1 MDMNLSFSVLTA
13 NIISILLIGT
23 LYLANRQKAE
33 YDRDMRLLQQ
43 MMVTIGIANIS
54 DCCVYYLAGSS
65 NIVIKVLVFLSGSGL
80 FLGNVMIGYLWAKFI
95 MVHMNIPFSDIRRN
109 IYRTIGFISIVLLVI
124 NIFYP
129 LVFSVSDGRYQRG
142 FAYIIFLIFAAFY
155 ILDSLYLYV
164 KRVKKNGSLKLF
176 PVHIFLIPVILGVVI
191 QAFFVEIAITWT
203 SIAISVAGI
212 MTALKNEIIF
222 TDCLTGLYNRVYLEF
237 LHKRA
242 CNKKDCWVSGIMI
255 DLNGFKQI
263 NDNYGHAEG
272 DLALCIVADLLRKS
286 FSEYGVVTRY
296 AGDEFVIM
304 LNTTDDQLIQKIIK
318 SAKKNFVTENE
329 KSDKPYQLSASM
341 GYAIT
346 NLSNETIDDFMNRID
361 EQMYQDKMKYYEHND
376 RRNSKLIISVILLV
390 KFKFVYIF

>member
-1 MDMNLSFSVLTA
+1 MNMNLSFSVLTA

-109 IYRTIGFISIVLLVI
+109 IYRTIGLISIVLLVI

-164 KRVKKNGSLKLF
+164 KRVKKIGSLKLF

-222 TDCLTGLYNRVYLEF
+222 TDCLTGLYNREYLEF

-272 DLALCIVADLLRKS
+272 DLALCIVADLLLKS

-329 KSDKPYQLSASM
+329 KNDKLYQLSASM

-376 RRNSKLIISVILLV
+376 RRNSK
-390 KFKFVYIF
+390 

>member
-54 DCCVYYLAGSS
+54 DSCVYYLAGSS

-109 IYRTIGFISIVLLVI
+109 IYRTIGLISIVLLVI

-164 KRVKKNGSLKLF
+164 KRVKKIGSLKLF

-329 KSDKPYQLSASM
+329 KNDKLYQLSASM

-376 RRNSKLIISVILLV
+376 RRNSK
-390 KFKFVYIF
+390 

>member
-109 IYRTIGFISIVLLVI
+109 IYRTIGLISIVLLVI

-142 FAYIIFLIFAAFY
+142 FAYIIFLIFATFY

-329 KSDKPYQLSASM
+329 KNDKPYQLSASM

-376 RRNSKLIISVILLV
+376 RRNSK
-390 KFKFVYIF
+390 

>member
-33 YDRDMRLLQQ
+33 YNRDMRLLQQ

-54 DCCVYYLAGSS
+54 DCCVYYLTGSS

-109 IYRTIGFISIVLLVI
+109 IYRTIGLISIVLLVI

-222 TDCLTGLYNRVYLEF
+222 TDCLTGLYNREYLEF

-304 LNTTDDQLIQKIIK
+304 LNTTDDQFIQKIIK

-329 KSDKPYQLSASM
+329 KNDKPYQLSASM

-376 RRNSKLIISVILLV
+376 RRNSK
-390 KFKFVYIF
+390 

>member
-109 IYRTIGFISIVLLVI
+109 IYRTIGLISIVLLVI

-255 DLNGFKQI
+255 DLNGFKEI

-329 KSDKPYQLSASM
+329 KNDKPYQLSASM

-361 EQMYQDKMKYYEHND
+361 EQMHQDKMKYSEHND
-376 RRNSKLIISVILLV
+376 RRNRK
-390 KFKFVYIF
+390 

>member
-33 YDRDMRLLQQ
+33 YNRDMRLLQQ

-54 DCCVYYLAGSS
+54 DCCVYYLTGSS

-109 IYRTIGFISIVLLVI
+109 IYRTIGLISIVLLVI

-164 KRVKKNGSLKLF
+164 KCVKKNGSLKLF

-304 LNTTDDQLIQKIIK
+304 LNTTDDQFIQKIIK

-329 KSDKPYQLSASM
+329 KNDKPYQLSASM

-376 RRNSKLIISVILLV
+376 RRNSK
-390 KFKFVYIF
+390 

>member
-65 NIVIKVLVFLSGSGL
+65 NIVIKVLVFLSGSWI

-95 MVHMNIPFSDIRRN
+95 MVHMNIPFSDIRRK
-109 IYRTIGFISIVLLVI
+109 IYRTIGLISIVLLVI

-129 LVFSVSDGRYQRG
+129 LVFSVSEGRYQRES
-142 FAYIIFLIFAAFY
+142 AYIIFLIFAVFY
-155 ILDSLYLYV
+155 IWDSLYLYV

-176 PVHIFLIPVILGVVI
+176 PVHIFLIPVIFGVVI
-191 QAFFVEIAITWT
+191 QVFFVEIAITWT

-222 TDCLTGLYNRVYLEF
+222 TDCLTGLYNREYLKF

-272 DLALCIVADLLRKS
+272 DLALCIVADLLLKS

-329 KSDKPYQLSASM
+329 KNDKPYQLSASM

-376 RRNSKLIISVILLV
+376 RRNSK
-390 KFKFVYIF
+390 

>member
-1 MDMNLSFSVLTA
+1 MNMNLSFSVLTA

-33 YDRDMRLLQQ
+33 YNRDMRLLQQ

-109 IYRTIGFISIVLLVI
+109 IYRTIGLISIVLLVI

-222 TDCLTGLYNRVYLEF
+222 TDCLTGLYNREYLKF

-329 KSDKPYQLSASM
+329 KNDKPYQLSASM

-361 EQMYQDKMKYYEHND
+361 EQMYQDKLKYYEHND
-376 RRNSKLIISVILLV
+376 RRNSK
-390 KFKFVYIF
+390 

>member
-33 YDRDMRLLQQ
+33 YNRDMRLLQQ

-109 IYRTIGFISIVLLVI
+109 IYRTIGLISIVLLVI

-304 LNTTDDQLIQKIIK
+304 LNTTDDQLIQKKIE

-329 KSDKPYQLSASM
+329 KNDKPYQLSASM

-361 EQMYQDKMKYYEHND
+361 EQMYQDKLKYYEHND
-376 RRNSKLIISVILLV
+376 RRNSK
-390 KFKFVYIF
+390 

>member
-109 IYRTIGFISIVLLVI
+109 IYRTIGLISIVLLVI
-124 NIFYP
+124 KIFYP

-222 TDCLTGLYNRVYLEF
+222 TDCLTGLYNREYLEF

-272 DLALCIVADLLRKS
+272 DLALCIVADLLLKS

-329 KSDKPYQLSASM
+329 KNDKPYQLSASM

-376 RRNSKLIISVILLV
+376 RRNSK
-390 KFKFVYIF
+390 

>member
-54 DCCVYYLAGSS
+54 DCCVYYLTGSS

-109 IYRTIGFISIVLLVI
+109 IYRTIGLISIVLLVI

-222 TDCLTGLYNRVYLEF
+222 TDCLTGLYNREYLEF

-272 DLALCIVADLLRKS
+272 DLALCIVADLLLKS

-329 KSDKPYQLSASM
+329 KNDKPYQLSASM

-376 RRNSKLIISVILLV
+376 RRNSK
-390 KFKFVYIF
+390 

>member
-43 MMVTIGIANIS
+43 MMVTIGIASIS

-109 IYRTIGFISIVLLVI
+109 IYRTIGLISIVLLVI

-191 QAFFVEIAITWT
+191 QTFFVEIAITWT

-222 TDCLTGLYNRVYLEF
+222 TDCLTGLYNREYLEF

-286 FSEYGVVTRY
+286 FSEYSVVKRY

-329 KSDKPYQLSASM
+329 KNDKLYQLSASM

-376 RRNSKLIISVILLV
+376 RRNSK
-390 KFKFVYIF
+390 

>member
-109 IYRTIGFISIVLLVI
+109 IYRTIGLISIVLLVI

-203 SIAISVAGI
+203 SIAISVTGI

-222 TDCLTGLYNRVYLEF
+222 TDCLTGLYNREYLEF

-329 KSDKPYQLSASM
+329 KNDKPYQLSASM

-376 RRNSKLIISVILLV
+376 RRNSK
-390 KFKFVYIF
+390 

>member
-23 LYLANRQKAE
+23 LYLANRQKVE

-109 IYRTIGFISIVLLVI
+109 IYRTIGLISIVLLVI

-376 RRNSKLIISVILLV
+376 RRNSK
-390 KFKFVYIF
+390 

>member
-1 MDMNLSFSVLTA
+1 MNMNLSFSVLTA

-43 MMVTIGIANIS
+43 MMVTIGIANMS

-109 IYRTIGFISIVLLVI
+109 IYRTIGLISIVLLVI

-191 QAFFVEIAITWT
+191 QTFFVEIAITWT

-222 TDCLTGLYNRVYLEF
+222 TDCLTGLYNREYLKF

-286 FSEYGVVTRY
+286 FSEYSVVTRY

-329 KSDKPYQLSASM
+329 KNDKLYQLSASM

-376 RRNSKLIISVILLV
+376 RRNSK
-390 KFKFVYIF
+390 

>member
-109 IYRTIGFISIVLLVI
+109 IYRTIGLISIVLLVI

-142 FAYIIFLIFAAFY
+142 FAYITFLIFAAFY

-222 TDCLTGLYNRVYLEF
+222 TDCLTGLYNREYLEF

-272 DLALCIVADLLRKS
+272 DLALCIVADLLLKS

-329 KSDKPYQLSASM
+329 KNDKLYQLSASM

-376 RRNSKLIISVILLV
+376 RRNSK
-390 KFKFVYIF
+390 

>member
-13 NIISILLIGT
+13 DIISILLIGT

-54 DCCVYYLAGSS
+54 DSCVYYLAGSS

-109 IYRTIGFISIVLLVI
+109 IYRTIGLISIVLLVI

-191 QAFFVEIAITWT
+191 QTFFVEIAITWT

-222 TDCLTGLYNRVYLEF
+222 TDCLTGLYNREYLKF

-272 DLALCIVADLLRKS
+272 DLALCIVADLLLKS

-329 KSDKPYQLSASM
+329 KNDKLYQLSASM

-376 RRNSKLIISVILLV
+376 RRNSK
-390 KFKFVYIF
+390 

>member
-13 NIISILLIGT
+13 DIISILLIGT

-43 MMVTIGIANIS
+43 MMVTIAIANIS
-54 DCCVYYLAGSS
+54 DSCVYYLAGSS

-109 IYRTIGFISIVLLVI
+109 IYRTIGLISIVLLVI

-376 RRNSKLIISVILLV
+376 RRNSK
-390 KFKFVYIF
+390 

>member
-54 DCCVYYLAGSS
+54 DSCVYYLAGSS

-109 IYRTIGFISIVLLVI
+109 IYRTIGLISIVLLVI

-164 KRVKKNGSLKLF
+164 KRVKKIGSLKLF

-286 FSEYGVVTRY
+286 FSEYSVVTRY

-329 KSDKPYQLSASM
+329 KNDKPYQLSASM

-376 RRNSKLIISVILLV
+376 RRNSK
-390 KFKFVYIF
+390 

>member
-109 IYRTIGFISIVLLVI
+109 IYRTIGLISIVLLVI

-129 LVFSVSDGRYQRG
+129 LVFSVSDGRYQRE

-212 MTALKNEIIF
+212 MTALKNKIIF

-329 KSDKPYQLSASM
+329 KNDKPYQLSAFM

-376 RRNSKLIISVILLV
+376 RRNRK
-390 KFKFVYIF
+390 

>member
-109 IYRTIGFISIVLLVI
+109 IYRTIGLISIVLLVI

-272 DLALCIVADLLRKS
+272 DLALCIVADLLLKS

-304 LNTTDDQLIQKIIK
+304 LNTTDDQLIQKIIE

-329 KSDKPYQLSASM
+329 KNDKPYQLSASM

-361 EQMYQDKMKYYEHND
+361 EQMYQDKLKYYEHND
-376 RRNSKLIISVILLV
+376 RRNSK
-390 KFKFVYIF
+390 

>member
-33 YDRDMRLLQQ
+33 YNRDMRLLQQ
-43 MMVTIGIANIS
+43 MMVTIVIANIS
-54 DCCVYYLAGSS
+54 DCCVYYLTGSS

-109 IYRTIGFISIVLLVI
+109 IYRTIGLISIVLLVI

-129 LVFSVSDGRYQRG
+129 LVFSVSDGRYQRE

-329 KSDKPYQLSASM
+329 KNDKPYQLSASM

-376 RRNSKLIISVILLV
+376 RRNSK
-390 KFKFVYIF
+390 

>member
-23 LYLANRQKAE
+23 LYLVNRQKAE

-376 RRNSKLIISVILLV
+376 RRNSK
-390 KFKFVYIF
+390 

>member
-33 YDRDMRLLQQ
+33 YNRDMRLLQQ

-109 IYRTIGFISIVLLVI
+109 IYRTIGLISIVLLVI

-329 KSDKPYQLSASM
+329 KNDKPYQLSASM

-361 EQMYQDKMKYYEHND
+361 EQMYQDKLKYYEHND
-376 RRNSKLIISVILLV
+376 RRNSK
-390 KFKFVYIF
+390 

>member
-65 NIVIKVLVFLSGSGL
+65 NIVIKVLVFLSGSWI

-95 MVHMNIPFSDIRRN
+95 MVHMNIPFSDIRRK
-109 IYRTIGFISIVLLVI
+109 IYRTIGLISIVLLVI

-129 LVFSVSDGRYQRG
+129 LVFSVSEGRYQRES
-142 FAYIIFLIFAAFY
+142 AYIIFLIFAVFY
-155 ILDSLYLYV
+155 IWDSLYLYV

-176 PVHIFLIPVILGVVI
+176 PVHIFLIPVIFGVVI
-191 QAFFVEIAITWT
+191 QVFFVEIAITWT

-242 CNKKDCWVSGIMI
+242 CNKKNCWISGIMI

-263 NDNYGHAEG
+263 NDNYGHSEG
-272 DLALCIVADLLRKS
+272 DLALCIFADLLRKS

-304 LNTTDDQLIQKIIK
+304 LNTTDEQLIQKIIK

-329 KSDKPYQLSASM
+329 KNDKLYQLSASM

-361 EQMYQDKMKYYEHND
+361 EQMYQDKLKYYEHND
-376 RRNSKLIISVILLV
+376 RRNSK
-390 KFKFVYIF
+390 

>member
-109 IYRTIGFISIVLLVI
+109 IYRTIGLISIVLLVI

-237 LHKRA
+237 LHKQA
-242 CNKKDCWVSGIMI
+242 WNKKDRWVSGIMI

-329 KSDKPYQLSASM
+329 KNDKLYQLSASM

-376 RRNSKLIISVILLV
+376 RRNSK
-390 KFKFVYIF
+390 

>member
-43 MMVTIGIANIS
+43 MMTTIGIANIS

-109 IYRTIGFISIVLLVI
+109 IYRTIGLISIVLLVI

-155 ILDSLYLYV
+155 ILDSLFLYV

-329 KSDKPYQLSASM
+329 KNDKPYQLSASM

-376 RRNSKLIISVILLV
+376 RRNRK
-390 KFKFVYIF
+390 